1 MTVQIAVKLP
11 DELVAALDQLVT
23 DGAFDSRSS
32 AVRHGVAVVLAAHRR
47 HAVEQAY
54 ADGYSR
60 WPETE
65 EELRRATQLAVES
78 INDEPWD
85 RWW

>member
-1 MTVQIAVKLP
+1 MTVQIAVKLS
-11 DELVAALDQLVT
+11 DDLVAALDQLVT
-23 DGAFDSRSS
+23 EGAFDSRSS

-47 HAVEQAY
+47 HAVDRAY
-54 ADGYSR
+54 IEGYSR
-60 WPETE
+60 SPETE
-65 EELRRATQLAVES
+65 EELRRTTQMAVES